1 MKELKKEN
9 KKHIPITVRQ
19 LEAIIRL
26 SESLSKMKLNPVVTK
41 EEVLEAN
48 EIFKVSTIDSLKGD
62 LPGVRDP
69 ARIALL
75 QKVAQ

>member
-1 MKELKKEN
+1 M
-9 KKHIPITVRQ
+9 
-19 LEAIIRL
+19 EAIIRL
-26 SESLSKMKLNPVVTK
+26 SESLSKMKLNSVVTK
-41 EEVLEAN
+41 EDVLEAN

-75 QKVAQ
+75 